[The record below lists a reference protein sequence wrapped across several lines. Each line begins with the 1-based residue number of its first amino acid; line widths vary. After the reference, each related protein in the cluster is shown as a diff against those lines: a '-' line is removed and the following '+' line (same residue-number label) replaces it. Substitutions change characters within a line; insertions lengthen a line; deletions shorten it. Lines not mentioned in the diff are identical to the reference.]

1 MNRTFLL
8 LGRISVAVGLAGIV
22 GLTAAAVFRGDDSGA
37 ETETGVSA
45 AAAPAPPTTAAA
57 VTPPSTTEAAPAA
70 PTDTPSA
77 DLSGVCPDP
86 LVVQTDWFPEAEH
99 GAMYE
104 LLGDD
109 YVIDA
114 EKKVVRGSMTLA
126 GQDLGIDWEVR
137 TGGPAIGFSPP
148 SQWMVTDDSIH
159 FGYAATDQQIEHWN
173 AAPLMSVVATLE
185 INPQMIMWDPQT
197 YPDIETIADIGEAGI
212 TVNVFAGWTF
222 PEVLVGQGIWFRDQI
237 DPSYNGSP
245 AQFVAAEGAI
255 AQQGFASSEPYTY
268 EEALGEDGELIWG
281 KPVSFDLLHNT
292 GFQVYAQT
300 LGIRPGDLEEM
311 RPCLERVVPIVQRA
325 VVSYITD
332 PARANA
338 IILDAVQ
345 QFEDFWV
352 YAPENADY
360 GVRTM
365 RELGL
370 VGNGPDDIVG
380 NMEEARISQV
390 LYDMRSANEMSVTVD
405 WEIPEDLTA
414 DQLFTN
420 EFIDPSIGF

>member
-1 MNRTFLL
+1 MNRTILL
-8 LGRISVAVGLAGIV
+8 LGNVSVAVGLAGMV
-22 GLTAAAVFRGDDSGA
+22 GLSAAAVFLGGDSQTETA
-37 ETETGVSA
+37 ETDVS
-45 AAAPAPPTTAAA
+45 AAPAPPTTAAA
-57 VTPPSTTEAAPAA
+57 VTSPPTTEAAPADA
-70 PTDTPSA
+70 SNTG
-77 DLSGVCPDP
+77 LSGVCPDP
-86 LVVQTDWFPEAEH
+86 LVVQTDWFPESEH

-104 LLGDD
+104 LLGAD
-109 YVIDA
+109 YIVDA
-114 EKKVVRGSMTLA
+114 EQKVVRGSMTLA

-148 SQWMVTDDSIH
+148 SQWMVADDSIH

-173 AAPLMSVVATLE
+173 EAPLVSVVATLE

-197 YPDIETIADIGEAGI
+197 YPDIETIADIGAAGI

-222 PEVLVGQGIWFRDQI
+222 PEVLIGQGIWSRDQV

-245 AQFVAAEGAI
+245 TQFVGADGAI

-268 EEALGEDGELIWG
+268 EEALGDDGEPVWG
-281 KPVSFDLLHNT
+281 KPVAFDLLHNT

-325 VVSYITD
+325 VVSYMTD
-332 PARANA
+332 PERANA
-338 IILDAVQ
+338 IIVDAVQ

-352 YAPENADY
+352 YAPGNADY

-370 VGNGPDDIVG
+370 VGNGPDNIVG
-380 NMEEARISQV
+380 NMEEARIAKV
-390 LYDMRSANEMSVTVD
+390 IYDMRAANEMSVTVD
-405 WEIPEDLTA
+405 WEFPEDLTA

>member
-1 MNRTFLL
+1 MNRTVLL
-8 LGRISVAVGLAGIV
+8 LGRISVAVGLAGMV
-22 GLTAAAVFRGDDSGA
+22 GLSAAAVFRGGDSQA
-37 ETETGVSA
+37 ETGA

-57 VTPPSTTEAAPAA
+57 PTSPPTTEAPADPA
-70 PTDTPSA
+70 SAPSA

-86 LVVQTDWFPEAEH
+86 LVVQTDWFPESEH

-109 YVIDA
+109 YVVDA
-114 EKKVVRGSMTLA
+114 ENKVVRGSMTLD

-148 SQWMVTDDSIH
+148 SQWMVADDSIH

-173 AAPLMSVVATLE
+173 EAPLISVVATLE
-185 INPQMIMWDPQT
+185 INPQMIMWDPET

-212 TVNVFAGWTF
+212 TVNVFGGWTF
-222 PEVLVGQGIWFRDQI
+222 PEVLIGQGIWSRDQV

-245 AQFVAAEGAI
+245 TRFVDEGGAI

-268 EEALGEDGELIWG
+268 EEVLEDWG

-300 LGIRPGDLEEM
+300 LGIRPGDLEEL
-311 RPCLERVVPIVQRA
+311 RPCLERVVPVVQRA

-332 PARANA
+332 PDRANA
-338 IILDAVQ
+338 IIVDAVE
-345 QFEDFWV
+345 QFEDLWV
-352 YAPENADY
+352 YASGNADY

-365 RELGL
+365 RELDL

-380 NMEEARISQV
+380 NMEEARIAKVIS
-390 LYDMRSANEMSVTVD
+390 DMHSANEMSVTVD

>member
-1 MNRTFLL
+1 MNRTVLL
-8 LGRISVAVGLAGIV
+8 LGRISVAVGLAGMV
-22 GLTAAAVFRGDDSGA
+22 GLSAAAGFRGGDSQA
-37 ETETGVSA
+37 ETGA

-57 VTPPSTTEAAPAA
+57 PTSPPTTEAPGDPAGA
-70 PTDTPSA
+70 PSA

-86 LVVQTDWFPEAEH
+86 LVVQTDWFPESEH

-109 YVIDA
+109 YVVDA
-114 EKKVVRGSMTLA
+114 ENKVVRGSMTLD

-148 SQWMVTDDSIH
+148 SQWMVADDSIH

-173 AAPLMSVVATLE
+173 EAPLISVVATLE

-212 TVNVFAGWTF
+212 TVNVFGGWTF
-222 PEVLVGQGIWFRDQI
+222 PEVLIGQGIWSRDQV

-245 AQFVAAEGAI
+245 TRFVDEGGAI

-268 EEALGEDGELIWG
+268 EEVLEDWG

-300 LGIRPGDLEEM
+300 LGIRPGDLEEL
-311 RPCLERVVPIVQRA
+311 RPCLERVVPVVQQA

-332 PARANA
+332 PDRANA
-338 IILDAVQ
+338 IIVDAVE
-345 QFEDFWV
+345 QFEDLWV
-352 YAPENADY
+352 YASGNADY

-365 RELGL
+365 RELDL

-380 NMEEARISQV
+380 NMEEARIAKVIS
-390 LYDMRSANEMSVTVD
+390 DMHSANEMSVTVD

-420 EFIDPSIGF
+420 EFIDTSIGF

>member
-1 MNRTFLL
+1 MNRTVLL
-8 LGRISVAVGLAGIV
+8 LGRISVAVGLAGMV
-22 GLTAAAVFRGDDSGA
+22 GLSAAAVFRGGDSQA
-37 ETETGVSA
+37 ETGA

-57 VTPPSTTEAAPAA
+57 TTPPTTTEAPAGPAGAPG
-70 PTDTPSA
+70 T

-86 LVVQTDWFPEAEH
+86 LVVQTDWFPESEH

-104 LLGDD
+104 LLGAD
-109 YVIDA
+109 YVVDA
-114 EKKVVRGSMTLA
+114 ENKVVRGSMTLD

-148 SQWMVTDDSIH
+148 SQWMVADDSIH
-159 FGYAATDQQIEHWN
+159 FGYAATDQQIENWN
-173 AAPLMSVVATLE
+173 EAPLISVVATLE
-185 INPQMIMWDPQT
+185 INPQMIMWDPET
-197 YPDIETIADIGEAGI
+197 YPNIETIADIGEAGI
-212 TVNVFAGWTF
+212 TVNVFGGWTF
-222 PEVLVGQGIWFRDQI
+222 PEVLIGQGIWSRDQV

-245 AQFVAAEGAI
+245 TRFVAEGGAI

-268 EEALGEDGELIWG
+268 EEVLEEWG

-300 LGIRPGDLEEM
+300 LGIRPGDLEEL

-332 PARANA
+332 PQRANA
-338 IILDAVQ
+338 IIVDAVE
-345 QFEDFWV
+345 QFEDLWV
-352 YAPENADY
+352 YASGNADY

-365 RELGL
+365 RELEL

-380 NMEEARISQV
+380 NMEEARIAKVIS
-390 LYDMRSANEMSVTVD
+390 DMHSANEMSVTVD

-420 EFIDPSIGF
+420 EFIDHSIGF

>member
-1 MNRTFLL
+1 MNRTVLL
-8 LGRISVAVGLAGIV
+8 LGRISVAVGLAGMV
-22 GLTAAAVFRGDDSGA
+22 GLSAAAVFRGGDSQA
-37 ETETGVSA
+37 ETGA

-57 VTPPSTTEAAPAA
+57 PTSPPTTEAPGDPAGA
-70 PTDTPSA
+70 PSA

-86 LVVQTDWFPEAEH
+86 LVVQTDWFPESEH

-109 YVIDA
+109 YVVDA
-114 EKKVVRGSMTLA
+114 ENKVVRGSMTLD

-148 SQWMVTDDSIH
+148 SQWMVADDSIH

-173 AAPLMSVVATLE
+173 EAPLISVVATLE
-185 INPQMIMWDPQT
+185 INPQMIMWDPET

-212 TVNVFAGWTF
+212 TVNVFGGWTF
-222 PEVLVGQGIWFRDQI
+222 PEVLIGQGIWSRDQV

-245 AQFVAAEGAI
+245 TRFVDEGGAI

-268 EEALGEDGELIWG
+268 EEVLEDWG

-300 LGIRPGDLEEM
+300 LGIRPGDLEEL
-311 RPCLERVVPIVQRA
+311 RPCLERVVPVVQQA

-332 PARANA
+332 PDRANA
-338 IILDAVQ
+338 IIVDAVE
-345 QFEDFWV
+345 QFEDLWV
-352 YAPENADY
+352 YASGNADY

-365 RELGL
+365 RELEL

-380 NMEEARISQV
+380 NMEEARIAKVIS
-390 LYDMRSANEMSVTVD
+390 DMHSANEMSVTVD

-420 EFIDPSIGF
+420 EFIDTSIGF

>member
-1 MNRTFLL
+1 MNRTVLL
-8 LGRISVAVGLAGIV
+8 LGRISVAVGLAGMV
-22 GLTAAAVFRGDDSGA
+22 GLSAAAVFRGGDSQA
-37 ETETGVSA
+37 ETGA

-57 VTPPSTTEAAPAA
+57 PTSPPTTEAPGDPAGA
-70 PTDTPSA
+70 PSA

-86 LVVQTDWFPEAEH
+86 LVVQTDWFPESEH

-109 YVIDA
+109 YVVDA
-114 EKKVVRGSMTLA
+114 ENKVVRGSMTLD

-148 SQWMVTDDSIH
+148 SQWMVADDSIH

-173 AAPLMSVVATLE
+173 EAPLISVVATLE
-185 INPQMIMWDPQT
+185 INPQMIMWDPET

-212 TVNVFAGWTF
+212 TVNVFGGWTF
-222 PEVLVGQGIWFRDQI
+222 PEVLIGQGIWSRDQV

-245 AQFVAAEGAI
+245 TRFVDEGGAI

-268 EEALGEDGELIWG
+268 EEVLEDWG

-300 LGIRPGDLEEM
+300 LGIRPGDLEEL
-311 RPCLERVVPIVQRA
+311 RPCLERVVPVVQQA

-332 PARANA
+332 PDRANA
-338 IILDAVQ
+338 IIVDAVE
-345 QFEDFWV
+345 QFEDLWV
-352 YAPENADY
+352 YASGNADY

-365 RELGL
+365 RELEL

-380 NMEEARISQV
+380 NMEEARIAKVIS
-390 LYDMRSANEMSVTVD
+390 DMHSANEMSVTVD

>member
-1 MNRTFLL
+1 MNRTVLL
-8 LGRISVAVGLAGIV
+8 LGRISVAVGLAGMV
-22 GLTAAAVFRGDDSGA
+22 GLAAAAGFRGDDSQV
-37 ETETGVSA
+37 ETDVSA
-45 AAAPAPPTTAAA
+45 APAPTTTTPPTTAAPTTA
-57 VTPPSTTEAAPAA
+57 VAITEAVPAG
-70 PTDTPSA
+70 TPSVN
-77 DLSGVCPDP
+77 LSGVCPDP

-109 YVIDA
+109 YAVIVEGDQ
-114 EKKVVRGSMTLA
+114 KLVRGSMTLD

-137 TGGPAIGFSPP
+137 SGGPTIGFSPP
-148 SQWMVTDDSIH
+148 SQWMVADDSIH

-173 AAPLMSVVATLE
+173 EAPLVSVVATLE
-185 INPQMIMWDPQT
+185 INPQMVMWDPET
-197 YPDIETIADIGEAGI
+197 YPDIKTIEDIGKAGI
-212 TVNVFAGWTF
+212 TVNVFAGVTF
-222 PEVLVGQGIWFRDQI
+222 PEVLVGQGIWSRDQI

-245 AQFVAAEGAI
+245 TQFVAAGGAI

-268 EEALGEDGELIWG
+268 EESLKDEEPTWG
-281 KPVSFDLLHNT
+281 KPVSFHLLHDT
-292 GFQVYAQT
+292 GFQIYAQT
-300 LGIRPGDLEEM
+300 LGVRPGDLEEM

-325 VVSYITD
+325 VVSYITA
-332 PARANA
+332 PERANA
-338 IILDAVQ
+338 IIVDAVQ

-352 YAPENADY
+352 YAPGNAEY

-380 NMEEARISQV
+380 NMDEDRIAQV
-390 LYDMRSANEMSVTVD
+390 LYDMHSANEMSVTVD

>member
-1 MNRTFLL
+1 MNRTVLL
-8 LGRISVAVGLAGIV
+8 LGRISVAVGLAGMV
-22 GLTAAAVFRGDDSGA
+22 GLSAAAVFRGGDSQA
-37 ETETGVSA
+37 ETGA

-57 VTPPSTTEAAPAA
+57 ATPPTTTEAPAGPAGAPG
-70 PTDTPSA
+70 T

-86 LVVQTDWFPEAEH
+86 LVVQTDWFPESEH

-104 LLGDD
+104 LLGAD
-109 YVIDA
+109 YVVDA
-114 EKKVVRGSMTLA
+114 ENKVVRGSMTLD

-148 SQWMVTDDSIH
+148 SQWMVADDSIH
-159 FGYAATDQQIEHWN
+159 FGYAATDQQIENWN
-173 AAPLMSVVATLE
+173 EAPLISVVATLE
-185 INPQMIMWDPQT
+185 INPQMIMWDPET

-212 TVNVFAGWTF
+212 TVNVFGGWTF
-222 PEVLVGQGIWFRDQI
+222 PEVLIGQGIWSRDQV

-245 AQFVAAEGAI
+245 TRFVDEGGAI

-268 EEALGEDGELIWG
+268 EEVLEEWG
-281 KPVSFDLLHNT
+281 KPVSFDLLHDT

-300 LGIRPGDLEEM
+300 LGIRPGDLEEL

-332 PARANA
+332 PQRANA
-338 IILDAVQ
+338 IIVDAVE
-345 QFEDFWV
+345 QFEDLWV
-352 YAPENADY
+352 YASGNADY

-365 RELGL
+365 RELEL

-380 NMEEARISQV
+380 NMEEARIAKVIS
-390 LYDMRSANEMSVTVD
+390 DMHSANEMSVTVD

-420 EFIDPSIGF
+420 EFIDHSIGF

>member
-1 MNRTFLL
+1 MNRTVLL
-8 LGRISVAVGLAGIV
+8 LGRISVAVGLAGMV
-22 GLTAAAVFRGDDSGA
+22 GLSAAAVFRGGDSQA
-37 ETETGVSA
+37 ETGA

-57 VTPPSTTEAAPAA
+57 PTSPPTTEAPGDPAGA
-70 PTDTPSA
+70 PSA

-86 LVVQTDWFPEAEH
+86 LVVQTDWFPESEH

-109 YVIDA
+109 YVVDA
-114 EKKVVRGSMTLA
+114 ENKVVRGSMTLD

-148 SQWMVTDDSIH
+148 SQWMVADDSIH

-173 AAPLMSVVATLE
+173 EAPLISVVATLE
-185 INPQMIMWDPQT
+185 INPQMIMWDPET

-212 TVNVFAGWTF
+212 TVNVFGGWTF
-222 PEVLVGQGIWFRDQI
+222 PEVLIGQGIWSRDQV

-245 AQFVAAEGAI
+245 TRFVDEGGAI

-268 EEALGEDGELIWG
+268 EEVLEDWG

-300 LGIRPGDLEEM
+300 LGIRPGDLEEL
-311 RPCLERVVPIVQRA
+311 RPCLERVVPVVQQA

-332 PARANA
+332 PDRANA
-338 IILDAVQ
+338 IIVDAVE
-345 QFEDFWV
+345 QFEDLWV
-352 YAPENADY
+352 YASGNADY

-365 RELGL
+365 RELDL

-380 NMEEARISQV
+380 NMEEARIAKVIS
-390 LYDMRSANEMSVTVD
+390 DMHSANEMSVTVD

-420 EFIDPSIGF
+420 EFIDHSIGF

>member
-1 MNRTFLL
+1 MNRTILL
-8 LGRISVAVGLAGIV
+8 LGNISVVVGLAGMV
-22 GLTAAAVFRGDDSGA
+22 GLSAAAVFLGDDSQA
-37 ETETGVSA
+37 ETDVS
-45 AAAPAPPTTAAA
+45 AAPAPPTTAAA
-57 VTPPSTTEAAPAA
+57 VTSPPTTEAAPA
-70 PTDTPSA
+70 DTPST

-86 LVVQTDWFPEAEH
+86 LVVQTDWFPESEH

-104 LLGDD
+104 LLGGD
-109 YVIDA
+109 YIVDA
-114 EKKVVRGSMTLA
+114 ETKAVRGSMTLD
-126 GQDLGIDWEVR
+126 GQDLGIVWEVR

-148 SQWMVTDDSIH
+148 SQWMIADDSIH

-173 AAPLMSVVATLE
+173 EAPLMSVVATLE

-197 YPDIETIADIGEAGI
+197 YPDIETIADIGAAGI

-222 PEVLVGQGIWFRDQI
+222 PEVLIGQGIWSRDQV

-245 AQFVAAEGAI
+245 TQFVAAGGAI

-268 EEALGEDGELIWG
+268 EEALGEILGEDGQPMWG
-281 KPVSFDLLHNT
+281 KPVAFDLLHNT

-300 LGIRPGDLEEM
+300 LGIRPGDLEQM
-311 RPCLERVVPIVQRA
+311 RPCLEKVVPIVQRA
-325 VVSYITD
+325 VVSYMTD
-332 PARANA
+332 PERANA
-338 IILDAVQ
+338 IIVDAVQ

-352 YAPENADY
+352 YAPGNADY

-370 VGNGPDDIVG
+370 VGNGPDNIVG
-380 NMEEARISQV
+380 NMEEARIAQV

>member
-1 MNRTFLL
+1 MNRTILL
-8 LGRISVAVGLAGIV
+8 LGNISVAVGLAGIV
-22 GLTAAAVFRGDDSGA
+22 GLSAAAVLGGGDSQA
-37 ETETGVSA
+37 ETGVS
-45 AAAPAPPTTAAA
+45 AAPAPPTTAAA
-57 VTPPSTTEAAPAA
+57 VTSPPTTEAAPA
-70 PTDTPSA
+70 DTPST

-86 LVVQTDWFPEAEH
+86 LVVQTDWFPESEH

-104 LLGDD
+104 LLGGD
-109 YVIDA
+109 YVVDA
-114 EKKVVRGSMTLA
+114 ESKVVRGSMTLD

-148 SQWMVTDDSIH
+148 SQWMVADDSIH

-173 AAPLMSVVATLE
+173 EAPLISVVATLE

-222 PEVLVGQGIWFRDQI
+222 PEVLIGQGIWSRDQV

-245 AQFVAAEGAI
+245 TQFVAAGGTI

-268 EEALGEDGELIWG
+268 EEALGDGEEPVWG
-281 KPVSFDLLHNT
+281 KPVAFDLLHNT

-311 RPCLERVVPIVQRA
+311 RPCLERVIPIIQQA
-325 VVSYITD
+325 VVSYMTD
-332 PARANA
+332 PERTNA
-338 IILDAVQ
+338 IIVDAVQ
-345 QFEDFWV
+345 QFQDFWV
-352 YAPENADY
+352 YGPGNADY

-370 VGNGPDDIVG
+370 VGNGPDNIVG
-380 NMEEARISQV
+380 NMEEARIAQV

>member
-1 MNRTFLL
+1 MNRTVLL
-8 LGRISVAVGLAGIV
+8 LGRISVAVGLAGMV
-22 GLTAAAVFRGDDSGA
+22 GLSAAAVFRGGDSQA
-37 ETETGVSA
+37 ETGA

-57 VTPPSTTEAAPAA
+57 AASPTTTEAPPDPADAPG
-70 PTDTPSA
+70 A

-86 LVVQTDWFPEAEH
+86 LVVQTDWFPESEH

-109 YVIDA
+109 YVVDA
-114 EKKVVRGSMTLA
+114 ENKIVRGSMTLD
-126 GQDLGIDWEVR
+126 GQDLGIVWEVR

-173 AAPLMSVVATLE
+173 EAPLISVVATLE

-197 YPDIETIADIGEAGI
+197 YPDIETIDDIGEAGI

-222 PEVLVGQGIWFRDQI
+222 PEVLIGQGIWSRDQV

-245 AQFVAAEGAI
+245 TQFVAAGGAI

-268 EEALGEDGELIWG
+268 EEVLEEWG
-281 KPVSFDLLHNT
+281 KPVSFYLLHDT

-300 LGIRPGDLEEM
+300 LGIRPGDLEEL

-325 VVSYITD
+325 VVSYIAD
-332 PARANA
+332 PDRTNA
-338 IILDAVQ
+338 IIVDAVQ

-352 YAPENADY
+352 YEPGNADY
-360 GVRTM
+360 GVQTM

-380 NMEEARISQV
+380 NMDEDRIAQV
-390 LYDMRSANEMSVTVD
+390 LYDMHSANEMSVTVD

>member
-1 MNRTFLL
+1 M
-8 LGRISVAVGLAGIV
+8 
-22 GLTAAAVFRGDDSGA
+22 
-37 ETETGVSA
+37 
-45 AAAPAPPTTAAA
+45 
-57 VTPPSTTEAAPAA
+57 
-70 PTDTPSA
+70 
-77 DLSGVCPDP
+77 CPDP

-109 YVIDA
+109 YTVIVEGDQ
-114 EKKVVRGSMTLA
+114 KLVRGSMTLD

-137 TGGPAIGFSPP
+137 SGGPAIGFSPP
-148 SQWMVTDDSIH
+148 SQWMVADDSIH

-173 AAPLMSVVATLE
+173 EAPLMSVVATLE
-185 INPQMIMWDPQT
+185 INPQIIMWDPET
-197 YPDIETIADIGEAGI
+197 YPDIETIEDIGEAGI
-212 TVNVFAGWTF
+212 TVNVFAGATF
-222 PEVLVGQGIWFRDQI
+222 PEVLVGQGVWSRDQI

-245 AQFVAAEGAI
+245 TRFVAAGGAI

-268 EEALGEDGELIWG
+268 EEVLREWS
-281 KPVSFDLLHNT
+281 KPVSFGLLHNT
-292 GFQVYAQT
+292 GFQIYAQT

-332 PARANA
+332 PDRTNA
-338 IILDAVQ
+338 IIVDAVQ

-352 YAPENADY
+352 YAPGNAEY

-365 RELGL
+365 RELDL

-380 NMEEARISQV
+380 NMEEDRIAQV
-390 LYDMRSANEMSVTVD
+390 LYDMHSANEMSVTVD

>member
-1 MNRTFLL
+1 MNRTILL
-8 LGRISVAVGLAGIV
+8 LGNISVAVGLAGMV
-22 GLTAAAVFRGDDSGA
+22 GLSAAAVFLGDDDSQA
-37 ETETGVSA
+37 ETDVS
-45 AAAPAPPTTAAA
+45 AAPAPPTTAAA
-57 VTPPSTTEAAPAA
+57 VTSPPTTEAAPA
-70 PTDTPSA
+70 DTPST
-77 DLSGVCPDP
+77 DLSEVCPDP
-86 LVVQTDWFPEAEH
+86 LVVQTDWFPESEH

-104 LLGDD
+104 LLGND
-109 YVIDA
+109 YIVDA
-114 EKKVVRGSMTLA
+114 ERKAVRGPMTLD
-126 GQDLGIDWEVR
+126 GQDLGIVWEVR

-148 SQWMVTDDSIH
+148 SQWMIADDSIH

-173 AAPLMSVVATLE
+173 EAPLVSVVATLE

-197 YPDIETIADIGEAGI
+197 YPDIETIADIGAAGI
-212 TVNVFAGWTF
+212 TVNVFGGWTF
-222 PEVLVGQGIWFRDQI
+222 PEVLIGQGIWSRDQV

-245 AQFVAAEGAI
+245 TQFVAAGGAI

-268 EEALGEDGELIWG
+268 EEALGEILGEDGQPMWG
-281 KPVSFDLLHNT
+281 KPVAFDLLHNT

-325 VVSYITD
+325 VVSYIND
-332 PARANA
+332 PERANA
-338 IILDAVQ
+338 IIVDAVQ

-352 YAPENADY
+352 YAPGNADY

-370 VGNGPDDIVG
+370 VGNGPDNIVG
-380 NMEEARISQV
+380 NMEESRIAQV
-390 LYDMRSANEMSVTVD
+390 LYDMRAANEMSVTVD

-420 EFIDPSIGF
+420 EFIDPSIGL

>member
-1 MNRTFLL
+1 MNRTVLL
-8 LGRISVAVGLAGIV
+8 LGRISVAVGLAGMV
-22 GLTAAAVFRGDDSGA
+22 GLSAAAVFRGGDSQA
-37 ETETGVSA
+37 ETGT

-57 VTPPSTTEAAPAA
+57 TTPPTTTEAPAGPAGAPG
-70 PTDTPSA
+70 T

-86 LVVQTDWFPEAEH
+86 LVVQTDWFPESEH

-104 LLGDD
+104 LLGAD
-109 YVIDA
+109 YVVDA
-114 EKKVVRGSMTLA
+114 ENKVVRGSMTLD

-148 SQWMVTDDSIH
+148 SQWMVADDSIH
-159 FGYAATDQQIEHWN
+159 FGYAATDQQIENWN
-173 AAPLMSVVATLE
+173 EAPLISVVATLE
-185 INPQMIMWDPQT
+185 INPQMIMWDPET

-212 TVNVFAGWTF
+212 TVNVFGGWTF
-222 PEVLVGQGIWFRDQI
+222 PEVLIGQGIWSRDQV

-245 AQFVAAEGAI
+245 TRFVDEGGAI

-268 EEALGEDGELIWG
+268 EEVLEEWG
-281 KPVSFDLLHNT
+281 KPVSFDLLHDT

-300 LGIRPGDLEEM
+300 LGIRPGDLEEL

-332 PARANA
+332 PQRANA
-338 IILDAVQ
+338 IIVDAVE
-345 QFEDFWV
+345 QFEDLWV
-352 YAPENADY
+352 YASGNADY

-365 RELGL
+365 RELEL

-380 NMEEARISQV
+380 NMEEARIAKVIS
-390 LYDMRSANEMSVTVD
+390 DMHSANEMSVTVD

>member
-1 MNRTFLL
+1 MNRTVLL
-8 LGRISVAVGLAGIV
+8 LGRISVAVGLAGMV
-22 GLTAAAVFRGDDSGA
+22 GLSAAAVFRGGDSQA
-37 ETETGVSA
+37 ETTVS
-45 AAAPAPPTTAAA
+45 AAPAPPTTAAA
-57 VTPPSTTEAAPAA
+57 ATPPTTTEASADPEAAPAGA
-70 PTDTPSA
+70 PGT

-109 YVIDA
+109 YTVIVEGDQ
-114 EKKVVRGSMTLA
+114 KLVRGSMTLD

-137 TGGPAIGFSPP
+137 SGGPAIGFSPP
-148 SQWMVTDDSIH
+148 SQWMVADDSIH

-173 AAPLMSVVATLE
+173 EAPLMSVVATLE
-185 INPQMIMWDPQT
+185 INPQMIMWDPET
-197 YPDIETIADIGEAGI
+197 YPDIETIEDIGQAGI
-212 TVNVFAGWTF
+212 TVNVFGGWTF
-222 PEVLVGQGIWFRDQI
+222 PEVLVGQGIWSRDQI

-245 AQFVAAEGAI
+245 TRFVAEGGAI

-268 EEALGEDGELIWG
+268 EEVLREWG
-281 KPVSFDLLHNT
+281 KPVSFDLLHDT

-311 RPCLERVVPIVQRA
+311 RPCLERVVPIVQQA
-325 VVSYITD
+325 VVSYIAD
-332 PARANA
+332 PERTNA
-338 IILDAVQ
+338 IIVDAVQ

-352 YAPENADY
+352 YEPGNADY
-360 GVRTM
+360 GVQTM

-380 NMEEARISQV
+380 NMDGDRIAQV
-390 LYDMRSANEMSVTVD
+390 LYDMHSANEMSVTVD

>member
-1 MNRTFLL
+1 MNRTVLL
-8 LGRISVAVGLAGIV
+8 LGRISVAVGLAGMV
-22 GLTAAAVFRGDDSGA
+22 GLSAAAVFRGGDSQA
-37 ETETGVSA
+37 ETGA

-57 VTPPSTTEAAPAA
+57 PTSPPTTEAPGDPAGA
-70 PTDTPSA
+70 PSA

-86 LVVQTDWFPEAEH
+86 LVVQTDWFPESEH

-109 YVIDA
+109 YVVDA
-114 EKKVVRGSMTLA
+114 ENKVVRGSMTLD

-148 SQWMVTDDSIH
+148 SQWMVADDSIH

-173 AAPLMSVVATLE
+173 EAPLISVVATLE
-185 INPQMIMWDPQT
+185 INPQMIMWDPET

-212 TVNVFAGWTF
+212 TVNVFGGWTF
-222 PEVLVGQGIWFRDQI
+222 PEVLIGQGIWSRDQV

-245 AQFVAAEGAI
+245 TRFVDEGGAI

-268 EEALGEDGELIWG
+268 EEVLEDWG

-300 LGIRPGDLEEM
+300 LGIRPGDLEEL
-311 RPCLERVVPIVQRA
+311 RPCLERVVPVVQQA

-332 PARANA
+332 PDRANA
-338 IILDAVQ
+338 IIVDAVE
-345 QFEDFWV
+345 QFEDLWV
-352 YAPENADY
+352 YASGNADY

-365 RELGL
+365 RELDL

-380 NMEEARISQV
+380 NMEEARIAKVIS
-390 LYDMRSANEMSVTVD
+390 DMHSANEMSVTVD

-420 EFIDPSIGF
+420 EFIDTSIGF

>member
-1 MNRTFLL
+1 MNRTVLL
-8 LGRISVAVGLAGIV
+8 LGRISVAVGLAGMV
-22 GLTAAAVFRGDDSGA
+22 GLSAAAVFRGGDSQA
-37 ETETGVSA
+37 ETGA

-57 VTPPSTTEAAPAA
+57 PTSPPTTEAPGDPAGA
-70 PTDTPSA
+70 PSA

-86 LVVQTDWFPEAEH
+86 LVVQTDWFPESEH

-109 YVIDA
+109 YVVDA
-114 EKKVVRGSMTLA
+114 ENKVVRGSMTLD

-148 SQWMVTDDSIH
+148 SQWMVADDSIH
-159 FGYAATDQQIEHWN
+159 FGYAATDQQIENWN
-173 AAPLMSVVATLE
+173 EAPLISVVATLE
-185 INPQMIMWDPQT
+185 INPQMIMWDPET

-212 TVNVFAGWTF
+212 TVNVFGGWTF
-222 PEVLVGQGIWFRDQI
+222 PEVLIGQGIWSRDQV

-245 AQFVAAEGAI
+245 TRFVDEGGAI

-268 EEALGEDGELIWG
+268 EEVLEEWG
-281 KPVSFDLLHNT
+281 KPVSFDLLHDT
-292 GFQVYAQT
+292 GFQVYVQT
-300 LGIRPGDLEEM
+300 LGIRPGDLEEL
-311 RPCLERVVPIVQRA
+311 RPCLERVVPVVQRA

-332 PARANA
+332 PERTNA
-338 IILDAVQ
+338 IIVDAVQ
-345 QFEDFWV
+345 QFEDLWV
-352 YAPENADY
+352 YASGNADY

-380 NMEEARISQV
+380 NMEEARIAKVIS
-390 LYDMRSANEMSVTVD
+390 DMHSANEMSVTVD

>member
-1 MNRTFLL
+1 MNRTVLL
-8 LGRISVAVGLAGIV
+8 LGRISVAVGLAGMV
-22 GLTAAAVFRGDDSGA
+22 GLSAAAVFRGGDSQA
-37 ETETGVSA
+37 ETGA

-57 VTPPSTTEAAPAA
+57 ATSPPTTEAPADPAGAPG
-70 PTDTPSA
+70 A

-86 LVVQTDWFPEAEH
+86 LVVQTDWFPESEH

-109 YVIDA
+109 YVVDA
-114 EKKVVRGSMTLA
+114 ENKVVRGSMTLD

-148 SQWMVTDDSIH
+148 SQWMVADDSIH
-159 FGYAATDQQIEHWN
+159 FGYAATDQQIENWN
-173 AAPLMSVVATLE
+173 EAPLISVVATLE
-185 INPQMIMWDPQT
+185 INPQMIMWDPET

-212 TVNVFAGWTF
+212 TVNVFGGWTF
-222 PEVLVGQGIWFRDQI
+222 PEVLIGQGIWSRDQV

-245 AQFVAAEGAI
+245 TRFVDEGGAI

-268 EEALGEDGELIWG
+268 EEVLEDWG

-300 LGIRPGDLEEM
+300 LGIRPGDLEEL
-311 RPCLERVVPIVQRA
+311 RPCLERVVPVVQRA

-332 PARANA
+332 PDRANA
-338 IILDAVQ
+338 IIVDAVE
-345 QFEDFWV
+345 QFEDLWV
-352 YAPENADY
+352 YASGNADY

-365 RELGL
+365 RELDL

-380 NMEEARISQV
+380 NMEEARIAKVIS
-390 LYDMRSANEMSVTVD
+390 DMHSANEMSVTVD

-420 EFIDPSIGF
+420 EFIDHSIGF